1 MLPAWMERMMKRT
14 FFVSALVQLLVF
26 GVFGSFLLMG
36 ATMALL
42 SFAFW
47 HENPSVS
54 LFREMGQILLMVV
67 PYVAVYTCSIGLV
80 DFMLRWMNISHRTLI
95 CVAAATGSTIWMIW
109 MAGSLD
115 EPIKLAGICLMAALS
130 TALCSWLCSSFAN
143 WNSPPTDLMTAPSVS
158 TASPG

>member
-1 MLPAWMERMMKRT
+1 MLPAWMEIMMKKT

-26 GVFGSFLLMG
+26 GVVGAFLLMG

-42 SFAFW
+42 TFAFW
-47 HENPSVS
+47 HENPSAD
-54 LFREMGQILLMVV
+54 LFREMGEILLMVV
-67 PYVAVYTCSIGLV
+67 PYAAVYTCSIGLV
-80 DFMLRWMNISHRTLI
+80 DFVLRSLRIPHRMLI
-95 CVAAATGSTIWMIW
+95 CVAAATGSMIWMIW

-115 EPIKLAGICLMAALS
+115 QPIKLAGICLMAALS

-143 WNSPPTDLMTAPSVS
+143 RTSPPADLMTPSVS